1 MIEFSWVHLGFLM
14 LAGFVG
20 SFIDAIVGGGG
31 LITLPAW
38 MATGLPMAYALGSN
52 KMASVVGAITSFT
65 TFMRSGRVDR
75 RMLRYMPLS
84 VIGSVLGAV
93 IASSLPEMLLRYIV
107 IAALVIVALYTFF
120 KKEWGGADQIASF
133 STKDLAGILF
143 MILFLG
149 GYNFV
154 TAAGNA
160 KAMNLAS
167 NLGGIAAFLFLGK
180 VYFIYAIPMALC
192 EIIGAHL
199 GAKIAISRGVGFIR
213 TLYLIVTVL
222 LIGKQVYEVFLR

>member
-93 IASSLPEMLLRYIV
+93 IASFPSGNAP
-107 IAALVIVALYTFF
+107 ALYCYCCPRHC
-120 KKEWGGADQIASF
+120 SP
-133 STKDLAGILF
+133 LHLF
-143 MILFLG
+143 Q
-149 GYNFV
+149 
-154 TAAGNA
+154 
-160 KAMNLAS
+160 
-167 NLGGIAAFLFLGK
+167 
-180 VYFIYAIPMALC
+180 
-192 EIIGAHL
+192 E
-199 GAKIAISRGVGFIR
+199 GVGWR
-213 TLYLIVTVL
+213 
-222 LIGKQVYEVFLR
+222 

>member
-75 RMLRYMPLS
+75 RMP
-84 VIGSVLGAV
+84 
-93 IASSLPEMLLRYIV
+93 
-107 IAALVIVALYTFF
+107 ALY
-120 KKEWGGADQIASF
+120 ASF
-133 STKDLAGILF
+133 RHWFCPWGCDCQLPS
-143 MILFLG
+143 
-149 GYNFV
+149 
-154 TAAGNA
+154 GNA
-160 KAMNLAS
+160 PALYCYCCPRHCS
-167 NLGGIAAFLFLGK
+167 PLHLFQ
-180 VYFIYAIPMALC
+180 
-192 EIIGAHL
+192 E
-199 GAKIAISRGVGFIR
+199 GVGWR
-213 TLYLIVTVL
+213 
-222 LIGKQVYEVFLR
+222 

>member
-75 RMLRYMPLS
+75 RMLRY
-84 VIGSVLGAV
+84 
-93 IASSLPEMLLRYIV
+93 IV

-149 GYNFV
+149 AYDGFFGPGTGTFLIFGFLYFGYNFV

>member
-84 VIGSVLGAV
+84 VIGSVLGAHR
-93 IASSLPEMLLRYIV
+93 LLI
-107 IAALVIVALYTFF
+107 
-120 KKEWGGADQIASF
+120 KNS
-133 STKDLAGILF
+133 
-143 MILFLG
+143 
-149 GYNFV
+149 V
-154 TAAGNA
+154 T
-160 KAMNLAS
+160 L
-167 NLGGIAAFLFLGK
+167 
-180 VYFIYAIPMALC
+180 
-192 EIIGAHL
+192 
-199 GAKIAISRGVGFIR
+199 
-213 TLYLIVTVL
+213 LIVLENYVINL
-222 LIGKQVYEVFLR
+222 F

>member
-143 MILFLG
+143 MILFWAPMMDFWTG
-149 GYNFV
+149 DR
-154 TAAGNA
+154 
-160 KAMNLAS
+160 NLPDFWFS
-167 NLGGIAAFLFLGK
+167 LFRLQFCDSSRQRQGHESCEQ
-180 VYFIYAIPMALC
+180 FRWDCGFSLSRQGLFHLC
-192 EIIGAHL
+192 HSHGPL
-199 GAKIAISRGVGFIR
+199 
-213 TLYLIVTVL
+213 
-222 LIGKQVYEVFLR
+222 